1 MSIILYKVKEHTV
14 IPCEDNPL
22 NPENIYIIV
31 AKTQLRPKIWVW
43 SGPKSNLQDRYFAG
57 VSATTIKSHEKL
69 YGSSIEV
76 VEGGSEPDQFPKFDK
91 VQIVKASEIEVPVVE
106 KERFPPEVITEPIAP
121 STESKTTLPEPA
133 IEQPPVESVAESVIE
148 PEKIEEKAT
157 EIPSGEE
164 AMVSTPAYGRKKP
177 AKKAGKGDLIFNEKL
192 KSLLKELS
200 LGLESLKAKVE
211 AFLGEL

>member
-14 IPCEDNPL
+14 VPCEDNPL

-31 AKTQLRPKIWVW
+31 AKTQIRPKIWVW
-43 SGPKSNLQDRYFAG
+43 SGPKSNIQDRYFAG

-76 VEGGSEPDQFPKFDK
+76 VEGGSEPDQFPKFD
-91 VQIVKASEIEVPVVE
+91 QIQIMKASEVEVPTIEKSEIAEELAIPIVE
-106 KERFPPEVITEPIAP
+106 AKAPPLEAVLEQSMVEPRVESSAEPAKEEEKPSEGIAGEEVLATAP
-121 STESKTTLPEPA
+121 SF
-133 IEQPPVESVAESVIE
+133 
-148 PEKIEEKAT
+148 
-157 EIPSGEE
+157 
-164 AMVSTPAYGRKKP
+164 GRKKP
-177 AKKAGKGDLIFNEKL
+177 LKKAGKTDLVFNEKL
-192 KSLLKELS
+192 KSLLRELS

>member
-1 MSIILYKVKEHTV
+1 MSIILYKVKERTV
-14 IPCEDNPL
+14 VPCEDNPL

-43 SGPKSNLQDRYFAG
+43 SGPKSNIQDRYFAG

-91 VQIVKASEIEVPVVE
+91 VQIVKASEIDV
-106 KERFPPEVITEPIAP
+106 
-121 STESKTTLPEPA
+121 PA
-133 IEQPPVESVAESVIE
+133 IEKPEIISESVMSSLEAKLPPSEVVPEPHLIESVVENIAE
-148 PEKIEEKAT
+148 PEKIAETVSESIT
-157 EIPSGEE
+157 GEE
-164 AMVSTPAYGRKKP
+164 VPSTTPSFGRKKP
-177 AKKAGKGDLIFNEKL
+177 LKKTGKTDLVFNEKL
-192 KSLLKELS
+192 KSLLRDLS

>member
-14 IPCEDNPL
+14 VPCEDNPL
-22 NPENIYIIV
+22 SPENIYIIV

-91 VQIVKASEIEVPVVE
+91 VQIVKASEIEAPTIEKPEVISESLIASVE
-106 KERFPPEVITEPIAP
+106 AKLPPPEVVP
-121 STESKTTLPEPA
+121 
-133 IEQPPVESVAESVIE
+133 EQPPVESIVENVVE
-148 PEKIEEKAT
+148 PEKITETVSEGIESE
-157 EIPSGEE
+157 EIPST
-164 AMVSTPAYGRKKP
+164 TPSFGRKKP
-177 AKKAGKGDLIFNEKL
+177 LKKAGKTDLVFNEKL
-192 KSLLKELS
+192 KSLLRELS